1 MLPVSLDCPF
11 WIAPSVFYNVY
22 LSCVLCTLYCQ
33 FLWIVHFWLPLRY
46 SITFIC
52 PVSCVPYVAS
62 FSGLSNFGYCLTFI
76 YFICRIY
83 NLHFFSSFM
92 TYHRICMQNTRR
104 VPLVEQELL
113 TLPGLQIPSLV
124 LDLLFS
130 VQCLGELC
138 PFSFGHCSFCPRFT
152 SSLHYDI
159 LSIKYWLQFI
169 LWKVLLPS

>member
-1 MLPVSLDCPF
+1 MLPVSLDCLF
-11 WIAPSVFYNVY
+11 LIAPSVFYNVY
-22 LSCVLCTLYCQ
+22 LSCVLCTLCCQ
-33 FLWIVHFWLPLRY
+33 FLWIVYL
-46 SITFIC
+46 
-52 PVSCVPYVAS
+52 
-62 FSGLSNFGYCLTFI
+62 GYCLTFI

-83 NLHFFSSFM
+83 NLPFFSSFM

>member
-1 MLPVSLDCPF
+1 MLCFCFVFLRLVYPMLPVSLDCPF

-22 LSCVLCTLYCQ
+22 LSCVLCTLCCQ
-33 FLWIVHFWLPLRY
+33 FLWIVYL
-46 SITFIC
+46 
-52 PVSCVPYVAS
+52 
-62 FSGLSNFGYCLTFI
+62 GYCLTFI

-83 NLHFFSSFM
+83 NLPFFSSFM

-152 SSLHYDI
+152 SPLHYDI
-159 LSIKYWLQFI
+159 LSIKY
-169 LWKVLLPS
+169 